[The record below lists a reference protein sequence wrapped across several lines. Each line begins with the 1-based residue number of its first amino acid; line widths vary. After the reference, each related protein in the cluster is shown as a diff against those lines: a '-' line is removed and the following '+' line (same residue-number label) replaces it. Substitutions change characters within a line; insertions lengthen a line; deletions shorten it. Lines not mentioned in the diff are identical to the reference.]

1 LCKPE
6 AKVRG
11 ISGNLHDFDFVCA
24 KRDSGERLVIDSL
37 LQVEG
42 TSGEMEVEFVKL
54 RLKTYDCSPEAC
66 FVVVRSF
73 NEQLKEMAS
82 LYRLTVIDANSE
94 ESLYDQI
101 EALLRLRDGDMT
113 VRNIVPR

>member
-1 LCKPE
+1 MAITNRAERGDLIGVLDNSSAADIHGLSRGRITELFEGFGYLCKPE

-42 TSGEMEVEFVKL
+42 TE
-54 RLKTYDCSPEAC
+54 R
-66 FVVVRSF
+66 
-73 NEQLKEMAS
+73 
-82 LYRLTVIDANSE
+82 
-94 ESLYDQI
+94 
-101 EALLRLRDGDMT
+101 RDGD
-113 VRNIVPR
+113 